1 LIHLSNNEVV
11 PADILL
17 LRSSDP
23 SGLCYIDTGHLDG
36 ETNLKQRQ
44 VARGFVAKQD
54 VFEPSKFRS
63 RVEVEAPT
71 TKIYRFHGAI
81 IHSSGERVPVG
92 TDNILLRECLLK
104 NTDYVEG
111 IVVYAGQTS
120 SKTTNSKFDRV
131 L

>member
-1 LIHLSNNEVV
+1 MHSLVVLS
-11 PADILL
+11 
-17 LRSSDP
+17 
-23 SGLCYIDTGHLDG
+23 
-36 ETNLKQRQ
+36 
-44 VARGFVAKQD
+44 VAPERCRFVLQQD

-111 IVVYAGQTS
+111 IVVYAGQNS
-120 SKTTNSKFDRV
+120 PKTTNSKFDRV